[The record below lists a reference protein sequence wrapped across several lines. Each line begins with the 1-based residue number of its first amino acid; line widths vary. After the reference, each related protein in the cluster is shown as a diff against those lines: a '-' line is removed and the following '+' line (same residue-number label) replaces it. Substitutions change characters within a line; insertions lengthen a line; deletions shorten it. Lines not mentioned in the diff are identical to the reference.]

1 MRILIVLSLLGL
13 IASDVLAQSSDPP
26 SAFLL
31 KELQEDRSE
40 VRMVTSLF
48 APNTSSPWHVHPA
61 AVAIYVETGTGVW
74 EIEGR
79 PPKTVSA
86 GQGLLEPANRR
97 SRVTNKHATQ
107 VLKLISFQISDPA
120 RPFSIQYK

>member
-1 MRILIVLSLLGL
+1 MRIFIVLSLLGL

-40 VRMVTSLF
+40 VRMVTSQF
-48 APNTSSPWHVHPA
+48 APNTASPWHIHPA

-79 PPKTVSA
+79 PPRTVSA

-97 SRVTNKHATQ
+97 SRVMNKHATQ
-107 VLKLISFQISDPA
+107 VLKLISFQVSDPA